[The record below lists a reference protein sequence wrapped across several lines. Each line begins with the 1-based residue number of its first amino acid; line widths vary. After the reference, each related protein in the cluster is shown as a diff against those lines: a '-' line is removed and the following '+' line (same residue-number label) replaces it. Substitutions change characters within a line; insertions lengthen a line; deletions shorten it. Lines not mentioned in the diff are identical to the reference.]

1 MPNKTRQLRNA
12 TNKVRNAALELL
24 SIELPHFPDAYV
36 ENLLSGSPEATIH
49 RGNGTSIRVSLL
61 GSAIVTADT
70 AEETPNGQQFELDP
84 DLEGFGLA
92 IQTSSTR

>member
-1 MPNKTRQLRNA
+1 MTLLRVQLLMPNKTRQLRNA

-49 RGNGTSIRVSLL
+49 RGNGLV
-61 GSAIVTADT
+61 VV
-70 AEETPNGQQFELDP
+70 EC
-84 DLEGFGLA
+84 
-92 IQTSSTR
+92 